1 MKAAVVSGVGQTPIY
16 GDFADPLPG
25 HEDCRINVRAAAIS
39 QLARGR
45 VSGTHYSSSGQFPLV
60 AGVDGV
66 GRLDDGRR
74 VYFVLPEAP
83 YGSMAE
89 IAVVPASQ
97 CLPLPDALDDVTA
110 AAIAN
115 PGMSAWI
122 ALKERARLKAGET
135 VLINGATG
143 TAGRLGVQIAKYLG
157 AAKVIVT
164 GRNERS
170 LRDLQSLGADETI
183 SLLENENALAERF
196 GRAFADGVDVVLDYL
211 WGESAQQILI
221 AAAKNSVDGVPMR
234 FVQVGS
240 ISGSEIAL
248 PAQVLRASAI
258 ELIGSGFGSVPL
270 DRLINGVGEL
280 LQAAVPAGL
289 EIAVSQVPLSHVE
302 EAWADTNSATRTV
315 LTIGEARR

>member
-1 MKAAVVSGVGQTPIY
+1 MKAAVVSGAGQTPVY
-16 GDFADPLPG
+16 GDFADPLSGP
-25 HEDCRINVRAAAIS
+25 EDCRITVRAASIS

-45 VSGTHYSSSGQFPLV
+45 ASGSHYSSSGQFPLV

-89 IAVVPASQ
+89 LAVVPASR

-122 ALKERARLKAGET
+122 ALKERARLKAGEV

-143 TAGRLGVQIAKYLG
+143 ISGRLGVQIAKYLG
-157 AAKVIVT
+157 AGKVIVT
-164 GRNERS
+164 GRNEQS
-170 LRDLQSLGADETI
+170 LRELQSLGADETI
-183 SLLENENALAERF
+183 SLLENENALAEQF
-196 GRAFADGVDVVLDYL
+196 GGAFARRVDVVLDYL
-211 WGESAQQILI
+211 WGESALQLLI
-221 AAAKNSVDGVPMR
+221 AAAKNSADGVAMR

-240 ISGSEIAL
+240 MSGSEIAL
-248 PAQVLRASAI
+248 PAKVLRASAI

-270 DRLINGVGEL
+270 DRLINGIGEL

-302 EAWADTNSATRTV
+302 EAWADTSSATRKV
-315 LTIGEARR
+315 LTIGEAHR